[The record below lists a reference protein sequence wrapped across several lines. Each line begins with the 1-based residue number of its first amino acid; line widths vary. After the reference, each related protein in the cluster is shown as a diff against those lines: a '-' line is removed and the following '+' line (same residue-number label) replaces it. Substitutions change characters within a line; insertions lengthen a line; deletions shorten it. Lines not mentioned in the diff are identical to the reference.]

1 MWKRHISADA
11 VLSVQSIAD
20 VGLVFREKI
29 EGFPRLL
36 FIDVPVRDC
45 LFIPFFM
52 ALANLCIIVK
62 DKSFLL
68 VIVRLLMTEQKLR
81 KLLMT
86 FIERNKK

>member
-1 MWKRHISADA
+1 
-11 VLSVQSIAD
+11 
-20 VGLVFREKI
+20 
-29 EGFPRLL
+29 
-36 FIDVPVRDC
+36 
-45 LFIPFFM
+45 M